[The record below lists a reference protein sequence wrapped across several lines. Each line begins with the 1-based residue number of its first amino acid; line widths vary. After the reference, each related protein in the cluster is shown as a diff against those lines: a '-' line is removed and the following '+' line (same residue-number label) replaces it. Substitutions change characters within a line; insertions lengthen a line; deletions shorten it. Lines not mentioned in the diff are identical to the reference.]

1 MLDTSTYREALLQRL
16 KQLDTRLHAIE
27 AELDAPKSRDWEEL
41 AVEREGE
48 EVLEQLGHSGEIEI
62 ARIRAALGRLRDGS
76 YGICASC
83 GEQIAA
89 DRLDILP
96 ETPVCRACAAQMS

>member
-1 MLDTSTYREALLQRL
+1 MLDKSTYREALLQRL
-16 KQLDTRLHAIE
+16 KLLDARLHAIE
-27 AELDAPKSRDWEEL
+27 TELDAPKSRDWEEL
-41 AVEREGE
+41 AVEREGD
-48 EVLEQLGHSGEIEI
+48 EVLEQLGHSGELEI

-76 YGICASC
+76 FGLCTSC

-96 ETPVCRACAAQMS
+96 ETPVCRSCAAQMS